1 MAISPTSPR
10 DKRGWLKYVLIVI
23 HSSDLHHGCLT
34 FRPAW
39 AMLSEEELSWAI
51 AKIYNTVNVYE

>member
-1 MAISPTSPR
+1 MLPLLRLTA
-10 DKRGWLKYVLIVI
+10 DRGAECNSWV
-23 HSSDLHHGCLT
+23 
-34 FRPAW
+34 AW